1 MIAWLRSL
9 FARTEPQEEASRPP
23 SPEELRVAA
32 CALLLEVAYADDD
45 FVPNERQHLAEVVR
59 RHFRLK
65 PDDAH
70 ELISAAEDERRES
83 VDLWAFTAL
92 VREHYSVGQKMVLAE
107 AMWGLVLA
115 DGQIENREDWVMRK
129 ISGLLGLKA
138 GYLSEARRRQ
148 ELRARRP
155 DGAAE
160 SGGAAAGGENGD
172 RKDGAVAAKVAGGS
186 RTIASGE
193 EDSVAGQPS
202 RRAPNA

>member
-1 MIAWLRSL
+1 MIAWLKSL
-9 FARTEPQEEASRPP
+9 FARAKPEEEPPRPP

-45 FVPNERQHLAEVVR
+45 FVPTERHHLVEVVR

-115 DGQIENREDWVMRK
+115 DGDLVGREDYIMRK
-129 ISGLLGLKA
+129 LSGLLALKP
-138 GYLSEARRRQ
+138 GYLSEARKRHESARGK
-148 ELRARRP
+148 EAAPLAGPDANASAGGPDANADAGSGPARGGDPARAGAERRP
-155 DGAAE
+155 A
-160 SGGAAAGGENGD
+160 
-172 RKDGAVAAKVAGGS
+172 
-186 RTIASGE
+186 
-193 EDSVAGQPS
+193 
-202 RRAPNA
+202 

>member
-9 FARTEPQEEASRPP
+9 FARTEPEEEASRPP

-148 ELRARRP
+148 ELRARGP

-160 SGGAAAGGENGD
+160 AGD
-172 RKDGAVAAKVAGGS
+172 ATVAGGPPAGAGGA
-186 RTIASGE
+186 TG
-193 EDSVAGQPS
+193 GQPS
-202 RRAPNA
+202 RGTPNA

>member
-1 MIAWLRSL
+1 MIGKLRSL
-9 FARTEPQEEASRPP
+9 FRRSAPEEAPRPP
-23 SPEELRVAA
+23 SPEDLRVAA

-45 FVPNERQHLAEVVR
+45 FVANERQHLVDVVR

-138 GYLSEARRRQ
+138 GYLSEARRRH
-148 ELRARRP
+148 ELRERGPGEATTA
-155 DGAAE
+155 GG
-160 SGGAAAGGENGD
+160 GGAASPTTADRGAEATTDDGGRRG
-172 RKDGAVAAKVAGGS
+172 GATGAAARQSGRDTPGG
-186 RTIASGE
+186 
-193 EDSVAGQPS
+193 
-202 RRAPNA
+202 

>member
-1 MIAWLRSL
+1 MIAWLKSL
-9 FARTEPQEEASRPP
+9 FARAKPEEEPPRPP

-45 FVPNERQHLAEVVR
+45 FVPTERHHLVEVVR

-115 DGQIENREDWVMRK
+115 DGQIENREDWGMRK

-155 DGAAE
+155 GEAVED
-160 SGGAAAGGENGD
+160 GGAAGRSG
-172 RKDGAVAAKVAGGS
+172 RGAA
-186 RTIASGE
+186 
-193 EDSVAGQPS
+193 
-202 RRAPNA
+202 NA